1 MPSPLETS
9 VLGPLSRFGQKPQ
22 RAVDGAFTFL
32 AVSVQG
38 GGAAPKSLGSNRFLN
53 GSRSFGP
60 DSSSQPHVSAWMPV
74 LGREPS
80 SSLAD

>member
-32 AVSVQG
+32 AVGVQG
-38 GGAAPKSLGSNRFLN
+38 GGGAKEPGQQSLPQWLQVVRARLFFSTACERVDAGT
-53 GSRSFGP
+53 RS
-60 DSSSQPHVSAWMPV
+60 
-74 LGREPS
+74 
-80 SSLAD
+80 